1 MKTAK
6 NIFLPN
12 DQALNTAVLVLDQC
26 NTLSFAA
33 AVDPMRAANRR
44 AGRPLF
50 NWRFYTAVGDS
61 AHLTSG
67 LKIDGPPIAQLVSCD
82 LLLVIAGFDLE
93 EHATPRLL
101 ASLRR
106 IHAMGSAIAALD
118 GAPWLLAQA
127 GLLDGHNATT
137 HWEDLENFATRFP
150 AVLTHRD
157 RFVIDPPFA
166 TSGGAAPG
174 IDMMLHL
181 ISTRFGTSLATRVAS
196 AFVYDP
202 LPPGQ
207 QGPGPGAAPRQV
219 RRNPQIV
226 RALDL
231 METHIDD
238 PLSIPEIA
246 QRLSVSTRSLEQR
259 FKTHLGQSPHSYYL
273 QLRLNEAHRLA
284 IDTSMSVQN
293 LAAAT
298 GFGSQASFARAFR
311 QAHGLSVRALRRQLG
326 R

>member
-1 MKTAK
+1 MKDAK
-6 NIFLPN
+6 NLLSGRAAP
-12 DQALNTAVLVLDQC
+12 LKTAVLVLDQS

-44 AGRPLF
+44 AGRSLF
-50 NWRFYTAVGDS
+50 TWTFHTPSGTPAQ
-61 AHLTSG
+61 LTSG
-67 LKIDGPPIAQLVSCD
+67 LEIQGSPIASLTTCD
-82 LLLVIAGFDLE
+82 LLIIVAGFGLE
-93 EHATPRLL
+93 AHATPRLM

-106 IHAMGSAIAALD
+106 LHSTGAAIAAID

-127 GLLDGHNATT
+127 GLLDGHAATT
-137 HWEDLENFATRFP
+137 HWEDLEDFATRFP
-150 AVLTHRD
+150 AVDTRRD

-181 ISTRFGTSLATRVAS
+181 IETHFGASLATRIAS

-202 LPPGQ
+202 VPPDQRGT
-207 QGPGPGAAPRQV
+207 GPGATPRPI
-219 RRNPQIV
+219 RRNPQIA

-231 METHIDD
+231 MQRHIDE

-246 QRLSVSTRSLEQR
+246 RHLSLSTRSLEQR
-259 FKTHLGQSPHSYYL
+259 FRTHLGQSPHQYYL

-284 IDTSMSVQN
+284 IDTSMSAGEIAV
-293 LAAAT
+293 AT
-298 GFGSQASFARAFR
+298 GFASQASFARAFR
-311 QAHGLSVRALRRQLG
+311 ALHGLSLRDLRARLAR
-326 R
+326 

>member
-1 MKTAK
+1 MKPEK
-6 NIFLPN
+6 NIFQPS
-12 DQALNTAVLVLDQC
+12 DQALDTAVLVLDQC

-44 AGRPLF
+44 AGRPVF
-50 NWRFYTAVGDS
+50 DWRFRTATGAP

-67 LKIDGPPIAQLVSCD
+67 LQIDGPPVAQLASCD
-82 LLLVIAGFDLE
+82 LLIVVAGFDLE

-106 IHAMGSAIAALD
+106 IHGLGSAMIAID
-118 GAPWLLAQA
+118 GAPWLFAKA
-127 GLLDGHNATT
+127 GLLDGRQATT
-137 HWEDLENFATRFP
+137 HWEDLEDFATRFP
-150 AVLTHRD
+150 AVLTRRD
-157 RFVIDPPFA
+157 RFVVDPPFA

-181 ISTRFGTSLATRVAS
+181 ISERFGGSLATRVAS

-207 QGPGPGAAPRQV
+207 QGPGPGAAPRPV
-219 RRNPQIV
+219 RRNSQIV

-238 PLSIPEIA
+238 PLPIPEIA
-246 QRLSVSTRSLEQR
+246 SRLTLSTRSLEHR
-259 FKTHLGQSPHSYYL
+259 FATHLGQSPHSYYL
-273 QLRLNEAHRLA
+273 QMRLDEAHRLA
-284 IDTSMSVQN
+284 IDTSLSVQN
-293 LAAAT
+293 IAATT
-298 GFGSQASFARAFR
+298 GFGSQSSFARAFR
-311 QAHGLSVRALRRQLG
+311 QAHGLSVRALRRSLG